1 MEGKP
6 KSSSMNYRGRRNI
19 EAKTVQS
26 LIPTSNEVF
35 GVNPVEVMQPS
46 KQINMVGGMNSL

>member
-1 MEGKP
+1 V
-6 KSSSMNYRGRRNI
+6 NYRGRRNI

-26 LIPTSNEVF
+26 LIPASNEVF

-46 KQINMVGGMNSL
+46 KQINTVSGINSI

>member
-6 KSSSMNYRGRRNI
+6 KSSSVNYRGRRNI

-26 LIPTSNEVF
+26 LITASNEVF

-46 KQINMVGGMNSL
+46 KQINTVSGINSF